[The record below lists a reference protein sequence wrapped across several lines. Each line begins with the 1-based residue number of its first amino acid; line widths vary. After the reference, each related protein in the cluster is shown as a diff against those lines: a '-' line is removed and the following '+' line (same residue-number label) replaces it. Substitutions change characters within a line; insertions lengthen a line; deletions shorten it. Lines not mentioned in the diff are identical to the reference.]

1 MKIFMPLAPGA
12 RFGFSHT
19 KPAFVADDLDDLQGP
34 TSGLATLPI
43 HIDWTPSSTYDL
55 DDPRRLQS
63 MYITVLREA
72 RSEADL
78 SQWLDRE
85 LLIEHW
91 AKLRIP
97 GFIKESWEKAHPE
110 LTQR

>member
-1 MKIFMPLAPGA
+1 
-12 RFGFSHT
+12 
-19 KPAFVADDLDDLQGP
+19 
-34 TSGLATLPI
+34 
-43 HIDWTPSSTYDL
+43 
-55 DDPRRLQS
+55 